1 MNTVAPTSSAGS
13 ISKFFIERPVFAT
26 VISLVIVLI
35 GVVAWSGLPITQYPE
50 IAPPS
55 IQVTAFYPGASAD
68 VVSNTVAS
76 PLEQEIN
83 GVEGMLYIS
92 STSSNNGEMSLTIVF
107 ELGTDLDT
115 AQVLV
120 QNRVAIAEP
129 RLPEEVRRQG
139 ITTKKRSPNI
149 LLVINL
155 ISPFEEGN
163 PNYKDQLYL
172 SNYGT
177 LNIKDEINRLKGVG
191 DSFMFGVRDFS
202 MRIWLDPEKMAAR
215 GMNASE
221 VVQALREQNIQVAAG
236 KVGAPPAPLGVDFQ
250 YAVNARGRL
259 KTEKDFYDI
268 VVKTGARGEKTLLND
283 VARVELGSRSYDA
296 NNYLDGKPT
305 VGIVIFQRP
314 GTNALETANE
324 VKAEMEKA
332 KKKFPLGIDYSIV
345 YDTTTFVE
353 ESIDSVK
360 HTLIEAFVLV
370 FIVVLVF
377 LQDWRATILPM
388 IDVPVSLIGTFAIMA
403 ALGFTL
409 NNLTLFGLVL
419 AIGIVVDDAI
429 VVLENVERWMD
440 QGLNA
445 KDATLKAMSEVTGPI
460 IAITLVLSAVFIP
473 TAFITGISGQFYRQF
488 ALTIAASTI
497 ISAVNAMTMTPS
509 RAVQIFSSGEDATKS
524 KGSFFLYGLTIS
536 ALCFAAYYYFKSDIM
551 LALTIAFAATT
562 VLSIVQTLGFVSMLK
577 RRLAKKPVAT
587 APQPAEPH
595 AAHHHHTKEAVPW
608 WGLAVLCGYLSIHFL
623 GHRMLGWFNVQA
635 PASFHWNEWQSWK
648 PLSVYLLAA
657 LPGAVVGVL
666 LYLPV
671 NLILKYFFVAFN
683 AAFNALIVI
692 YGAIVRVVLWLSP
705 VMLIL
710 YGVLMYLTYL
720 AFQQVPGGFI
730 PEQDKGYLLV
740 IAQLPD
746 GANLERTDAVMRE
759 AEKICATV
767 PGVLHT
773 ISVPGFSLFNGVNI
787 SNTATMF
794 VTMAPF
800 EERRNHP
807 ELKQDVILNQIRG
820 RLMAIEDA
828 FFLVFGAP
836 PVDGIGNAAGIKFQV
851 QDRGNNGYEVLQ
863 EVTQNLMGQ
872 GMQQPGVAA
881 MFTTFS
887 VGQPQIFLEIDRV
900 KAKSAGVSLNDA
912 FDTLQIYLGS
922 SYVNDFTFQE
932 RNWQVIAQADDR
944 FRLRPEDIRKL
955 KVRNDRGDMVPLG
968 SILIVKD
975 ITGPA
980 VVNRYQLYPSAD
992 VTGVLMPFLSS
1003 GNAIKMMEKLAEKE
1017 LPPSM
1022 NIEWTELS
1030 LQEIKVGNTAI
1041 FVFVLGT
1048 ILVYMVLASQ
1058 YESWS
1063 MPLAI
1068 ILIVPMCLCAAIGG
1082 VWFTKGDN
1090 NIFTQIGFV
1099 VLIGLASKN
1108 AILIV
1113 EFAKQLRHQGKS
1125 RIDAAV
1131 EACKLRLR
1139 PILMTSLAF
1148 ILGVLPL
1155 VRATGAGSE
1164 MRVALGIA
1172 VFSGMLGVTI
1182 FGIFFTPVFF
1192 VVVDKLFGEKAPVA
1206 PTKT

>member
-1 MNTVAPTSSAGS
+1 MSQDKPHGFGYSV
-13 ISKFFIERPVFAT
+13 SKFFIEHPVTAT

-35 GVVAWSGLPITQYPE
+35 GGVAWQSLPITSYPE

-55 IQVTAFYPGASAD
+55 IQVTARYPGASAD
-68 VVSNTVAS
+68 VVSKTVAT

-83 GVEGMLYIS
+83 GVEGMLYMS
-92 STSSNNGEMSLTIVF
+92 SSCSNNGEVSISIVF
-107 ELGTDLDT
+107 QLGTNLDA

-139 ITTKKRSPNI
+139 VTTKKRSPNI

-172 SNYGT
+172 SNYAT
-177 LNIKDEINRLKGVG
+177 LNLVDEINRLKGVG

-202 MRIWLDPEKMAAR
+202 MRIWLDPDKMALR
-215 GMNASE
+215 KLNASE
-221 VVQALREQNIQVAAG
+221 VVKALREQNVQVAAG
-236 KVGAPPAPLGVDFQ
+236 KVGAPPSPLGIDFQ

-259 KTEKDFYDI
+259 MSEDDFYEI
-268 VVKTGARGEKTLLND
+268 VVKTGENGEKTELRD
-283 VARVELGSRSYDA
+283 VARVELGSRNYDA

-314 GTNALETANE
+314 GTNALQTAAETRE
-324 VKAEMEKA
+324 TMERA
-332 KKKFPLGIDYSIV
+332 KKRFPLGVDYSIV
-345 YDTTTFVE
+345 YDTTTFVQ

-360 HTLIEAFVLV
+360 HTLIEAFILV

-388 IDVPVSLIGTFAIMA
+388 IDVPVSLIGTFAVMA

-429 VVLENVERWMD
+429 VVLENVERWMEA
-440 QGLNA
+440 GMNA

-509 RAVQIFSSGEDATKS
+509 RAVQIFGSGEGGK
-524 KGSFFLYGLTIS
+524 KGSFFLYGLTFSVICGVIY
-536 ALCFAAYYYFKSDIM
+536 LYTKSDVV
-551 LALTIAFAATT
+551 LALAIAFAATT
-562 VLSIVQTLGFVSMLK
+562 LLSTLQGLRLK
-577 RRLAKKPVAT
+577 QRLLAKI
-587 APQPAEPH
+587 APKKKTHTEEH
-595 AAHHHHTKEAVPW
+595 GHHTKEAIPW
-608 WGLAVLCGYLSIHFL
+608 WGLAVLGGYLAIAFFGS
-623 GHRMLGWFNVQA
+623 RMLAWLQIPVPIVFDWLDWA
-635 PASFHWNEWQSWK
+635 SWK
-648 PLSVYLLAA
+648 PMLVYLLVG
-657 LPGAVVGVL
+657 LPGVL
-666 LYLPV
+666 LGAILSWPV
-671 NLILKYFFVAFN
+671 NLLLRYFFIGFN
-683 AAFNALIVI
+683 ATFKAITEV
-692 YGAIVRVVLWLSP
+692 YGWLVRGSLWLSP
-705 VMLIL
+705 VMLLL
-710 YGVLMYLTYL
+710 YAGLLVLGYFIFMM
-720 AFQQVPGGFI
+720 VPKGFI

-740 IAQLPD
+740 VAQLPD
-746 GANLERTDAVMRE
+746 GANLERTDAVMRA
-759 AEKICATV
+759 AEKICAQV

-773 ISVPGFSLFNGVNI
+773 ISVPGFSLLNGANI
-787 SNTATMF
+787 SNNATMF
-794 VTMAPF
+794 ITMAPF
-800 EERRNHP
+800 DERKNDP
-807 ELKQDVILNQIRG
+807 NMKQDVILQQVRG
-820 RLMAIEDA
+820 RLMALEEA

-851 QDRGNNGYEVLQ
+851 QDRGNNGFDALQ
-863 EVTQNLMGQ
+863 EATQTIIAA
-872 GMQQPGVAA
+872 GMKQNGVAA
-881 MFTTFS
+881 MFSTFR

-912 FDTLQIYLGS
+912 FETLQIYLGS
-922 SYVNDFTFQE
+922 SYANDFTFQD
-932 RNWQVIAQADDR
+932 RNWQVIVQADDKY
-944 FRLRPEDIRKL
+944 RLRPEDIRKL
-955 KVRNDRGDMVPLG
+955 KVRNDRGDMVALG
-968 SILIVKD
+968 SLINIKD
-975 ITGPA
+975 MTGPA
-980 VVNRYQLYPSAD
+980 TVSRYGLYPSAD
-992 VTGVLMPFLSS
+992 VTGVLLPFLST
-1003 GNAIKMMEKLAEKE
+1003 GDAIKLMEDVAAKE
-1017 LPPSM
+1017 LPPTM
-1022 NIEWTELS
+1022 TLEWTELS
-1030 LQEIKVGNTAI
+1030 LQEKNVGNTAI
-1041 FVFVLGT
+1041 FVFAFGT
-1048 ILVYMVLASQ
+1048 ILVYMVLACL

-1068 ILIVPMCLCAAIGG
+1068 ILIVPMCVCAALAG
-1082 VWFTKGDN
+1082 VWFTQGDN

-1113 EFAKQLRHQGKS
+1113 EFAKVLRGQGRS
-1125 RIDAAV
+1125 RMDAAV

-1155 VRATGAGSE
+1155 VRSTGAGSE
-1164 MRVALGIA
+1164 MRQALGIA
-1172 VFSGMLGVTI
+1172 VFSGMLGVTL
-1182 FGIFFTPVFF
+1182 FGLFFTPVFYLVIDYF
-1192 VVVDKLFGEKAPVA
+1192 FGKE
-1206 PTKT
+1206 TKVSKT